1 MSKKILLVD
10 DDLYIREL
18 YDEILKGEGF
28 DVETTADGKTG
39 LEMILANTYDLILLD
54 IMLPKLDGIGIIS
67 KLKEAKSSISLKSIV
82 FLTNLAHDPVVKE
95 ALDLGV
101 HSCLIKS
108 DITPEDLVNHVKQ
121 ALGKEA
127 GDTVSKTPKQ
137 ENLSAESEDL

>member
-28 DVETTADGKTG
+28 DVETTADGKSG
-39 LEMILANTYDLILLD
+39 LDMILANSYDLILLD
-54 IMLPKLDGIGIIS
+54 IMLPKLDGIGIIT
-67 KLKEAKSSISLKSIV
+67 KLKEAKSSISLKSIM

-95 ALDLGV
+95 ALELGV

-108 DITPEDLVNHVKQ
+108 DITPEDLLAHVKR
-121 ALGKEA
+121 ALGEE
-127 GDTVSKTPKQ
+127 S
-137 ENLSAESEDL
+137 NSSSESENSPQK

>member
-28 DVETTADGKTG
+28 DVETTADGKSG
-39 LEMILANTYDLILLD
+39 LDMILANSYDLILLD
-54 IMLPKLDGIGIIS
+54 IMLPKLDGIGIIT
-67 KLKEAKSSISLKSIV
+67 KLKEAKSSISLKSIM

-95 ALDLGV
+95 ALELGV

-108 DITPEDLVNHVKQ
+108 DITPEDLLAHVKR
-121 ALGKEA
+121 ALGEE
-127 GDTVSKTPKQ
+127 S
-137 ENLSAESEDL
+137 NSSSESEDSSQK

>member
-28 DVETTADGKTG
+28 DVETIADGKSG
-39 LEMILANTYDLILLD
+39 LDMILANSYDLILLD
-54 IMLPKLDGIGIIS
+54 IMLPKLDGIGIIT
-67 KLKEAKSSISLKSIV
+67 KLKEAKSSISLKSIM

-95 ALDLGV
+95 ALELGV

-108 DITPEDLVNHVKQ
+108 DITPEDLLAHVKR
-121 ALGKEA
+121 ALGEE
-127 GDTVSKTPKQ
+127 S
-137 ENLSAESEDL
+137 NSSSESEDSSQK